1 MKIHRK
7 RNSETVFDSSGPF
20 FWPPSLL
27 CILLI
32 STSILRSAS
41 MCQCNV
47 PMCLTQC
54 NILGAL
60 IQNQAC
66 ASKSMSI
73 VHTLHC
79 FRAMCN
85 AVVAVHTYIAAA
97 LLRLPPTSPLEMWQI
112 DWTPQIFLQRYT
124 LLHLLHTVQLALHGC
139 MVLHMT

>member
-54 NILGAL
+54 SILGAL

-79 FRAMCN
+79 FRAMCHCN
-85 AVVAVHTYIAAA
+85 CSAHIYSSSIVEA
-97 LLRLPPTSPLEMWQI
+97 LPPPGDVANRL
-112 DWTPQIFLQRYT
+112 DTPDISS
-124 LLHLLHTVQLALHGC
+124 ALHSVAFAAHC
-139 MVLHMT
+139 ATSTARHLHMT